1 MEARIYSVLALVK
14 LVIVAHKKIK
24 QSLTAKSCLSI
35 PSKSVPQ
42 HKVRQNVLRRLTPK
56 AFRNLGW
63 EFYLAGVT
71 TTNVLNAYLSSKFSS
86 NFDQFARGYGRQSLI
101 RDDERVYEEMI
112 DED

>member
-1 MEARIYSVLALVK
+1 M
-14 LVIVAHKKIK
+14 
-24 QSLTAKSCLSI
+24 
-35 PSKSVPQ
+35 
-42 HKVRQNVLRRLTPK
+42 
-56 AFRNLGW
+56 GW

-86 NFDQFARGYGRQSLI
+86 NLDQFARGYDRQSLI